1 MKRIL
6 HSKILTLIKLFILA
20 LCIAGMKI
28 YAIEL
33 PPDFPLIK
41 VDSITKPASGFI
53 FMNSISFQS
62 KTVNYNFI
70 IDSLGNV
77 VYYDRKALGAI
88 DFKMQPNGLISYGS
102 PVKLGDKYQAGP
114 ITVQNVMV
122 QEIILDSTF
131 KAIDTVQMKNGYL
144 ADVHEFLMLPNG
156 NYMLISYEAN
166 PIDMSLII
174 PGGDPNANVV
184 GTVIQELD
192 KNKNCIFQWRSLDYI
207 PLLNTIDN
215 PLKKTFEHV
224 HGNSLF
230 EDTDGNII
238 ASFPTT
244 NEIVKIN
251 RISGELMWRF
261 GGLHSD
267 FKINN
272 EHSEFAPIY
281 FSMQHDAKRLPN
293 GNLLFYDNGVAK
305 KTWLSRAV
313 EYSFD
318 EINKEASLVWEY
330 RHTPDISAYAM
341 GSVQRLKNGNTL
353 IDWGLIFKGFFKT
366 LTEVNDKNEIVFEL
380 SIPSDA
386 YSYRA
391 FKYDLPACQPVA
403 DVDKYEM
410 LQGNTYNFK
419 SNNSNTG
426 VELYFKQLDGFIYNM
441 MNIKKYECAPTNPAF
456 EGDTPLLLPL
466 RYVIKPTEIKSF
478 SGEMRIDL
486 STISKLSNPEK
497 MNVFYRKTEGNGN
510 FVILPTSFDNDKNI
524 LTAQIADSG
533 EYVVG
538 LLLSKTKIL
547 APSLLYPWNNKFL
560 ANSKPVLL
568 NWSPT
573 GRYSKF
579 QVQVAKGQ
587 NFENII
593 MDSSVTNTTR
603 LTLLLE
609 DNSEY
614 FWKVKTFYDDLE
626 SDWSQIRT
634 FTLSNNFIQILKP
647 ENSAIVSKDSSYIIR
662 WNTNI
667 SDTLRLTLLKGD
679 NDFSIIV
686 DSLFSFTNAYR
697 WSIPSSVP
705 NGNDYK
711 IRIESI
717 KNNQLSFVSEQPFSI
732 TGGNSIKDWTEN
744 NIISVSNYPNPMSN
758 STIFEFNLAKSGK
771 TKLSLMDI
779 FGNVISVIFSENL
792 EKGNYK
798 YNWYNDNLPS
808 GVYLYKLEMDNSVLF
823 GKLNIIK

>member
-1 MKRIL
+1 MKRYFQFI
-6 HSKILTLIKLFILA
+6 SSVSLIVVICAIVKLQ
-20 LCIAGMKI
+20 
-28 YAIEL
+28 AIEL
-33 PPDFPLIK
+33 PADFPLIK
-41 VDSITKPASGFI
+41 VDSVTTPASGFI

-70 IDSLGNV
+70 IDSVGNV
-77 VYYDRKALGAI
+77 VYYDKKALGAI

-131 KAIDTVQMKNGYL
+131 KSIDTVQMKNGYL

-156 NYMLISYEAN
+156 NCMLIGYEAN
-166 PIDMSLII
+166 PIDMSLIL
-174 PGGDPNANVV
+174 PGGEPNANVV

-192 KNKNCIFQWRSLDYI
+192 KDKNCIFQWRSLDFI

-244 NEIVKIN
+244 NEIVKID
-251 RISGELMWRF
+251 RISGNIIWRL
-261 GGLHSD
+261 GGAHSD
-267 FKINN
+267 FQINN

-313 EYSFD
+313 EYSID
-318 EINKEASLVWEY
+318 ENNKEASLIWEY
-330 RHTPDISAYAM
+330 RHNPDISAYAM

-353 IDWGLIFKGFFKT
+353 IDWGLIFKGFYKT
-366 LTEVNDKNEIVFEL
+366 LTEVNNKNEIVFEL

-391 FKYDLPACQPVA
+391 FKYDLPACKPIA
-403 DVDKYEM
+403 DVDQYEM

-419 SNNSNTG
+419 NKNANTG
-426 VELYFKQLDGFIYNM
+426 VEIYFKQLDGFIYNM
-441 MNIKKYECAPTNPAF
+441 MNVKKYECAPMNPSF
-456 EGDTPLLLPL
+456 DGDTPALLPL

-478 SGEMRIDL
+478 AGEMRFDL
-486 STISKLSNPEK
+486 STISKLAQPDK
-497 MNVFYRKTEGNGN
+497 MSVFYRKSEGNGS
-510 FVILPTSFDNDKNI
+510 FISLPTSYDSGKNI
-524 LTAQIADSG
+524 LTAQISDSG
-533 EYVVG
+533 EYVIG
-538 LLLSKTKIL
+538 LLLNKSKLL
-547 APSLLYPWNNKFL
+547 APSLLYPWDNKYL
-560 ANSKPVLL
+560 SNSRPVLL

-579 QVQVAKGQ
+579 QIQVAKDQ
-587 NFENII
+587 NFANII
-593 MDSSVTNTTR
+593 VDSIVTNTTR
-603 LTLLLE
+603 LLLSLD
-609 DNSEY
+609 DNLEY
-614 FWKVKTFYDDLE
+614 FWKVKTFYEDIE
-626 SDWSQIRT
+626 SDWSKIRK
-634 FTLSNNFIQILKP
+634 FTLNNSFIKILKP
-647 ENSAIVSKDSSYIIR
+647 ENSAVISKDSSYIIR

-667 SDTLRLTLLKGD
+667 TDSLRLTLMK
-679 NDFSIIV
+679 NDAEFSIIV
-686 DSLFSFTNAYR
+686 DSLLSLTNAYR

-705 NGNDYK
+705 NGDDYK
-711 IRIESI
+711 IKIESI
-717 KNNQLSFVSEQPFSI
+717 KNNHLSIISEQTFSI
-732 TGGNSIKDWTEN
+732 TSGNSIKNFAES
-744 NIISVSNYPNPMSN
+744 NILNISNYPNPMSN
-758 STIFEFNLAKSGK
+758 STIFDFSLAKSGK
-771 TKLSLMDI
+771 TTLTLLDVL
-779 FGNVISVIFSENL
+779 GNVISVIFSEDL

-798 YNWYNDNLPS
+798 YNWNNDNLPS
-808 GVYLYKLEMDNSVLF
+808 GIYLYKLDVGNSTMF